1 MKQMSAGIVFTCL
14 ALALAITIFGLLP
27 QWRTIG
33 NLAGPGAPAGQPLA
47 PTSGQPVLALPSQLA
62 PGSDGMASV
71 PVQLTTSGVTLV
83 SAIFSLDI
91 DQACLVFDPVDAD
104 GNGRPD
110 AVTFNTPR
118 GFNTSV
124 AYDATDT
131 DGELDFVVADYMPP
145 YAQLSDGVLFTV
157 RLAVVCWPGGAAAR
171 DIPLTFAAA
180 PALSFGLPGGS
191 ELAGAA
197 VNGSIRTVGPGPGIA
212 PNPTATP
219 TPAAP
224 PPTPGQTVP
233 PPVNE
238 RDDDDD
244 GLLTREE
251 GGLDWDGDGMPNSL
265 DSDDDGD
272 GIPTA
277 LEGRGDADGN
287 GLPNYLDLDSNDNS
301 VLDAVECGPDPL
313 QPLDDNNNG
322 IWDYLEITGK
332 PIYLPF
338 IQRGE

>member
-1 MKQMSAGIVFTCL
+1 MKQMSAGVVFACL
-14 ALALAITIFGLLP
+14 ALALGITIVGMLP
-27 QWRTIG
+27 QWRAIG
-33 NLAGPGAPAGQPLA
+33 NLAGPSAPAGQSFA
-47 PTSGQPVLALPSQLA
+47 AASGQPVLALPSQLA
-62 PGSDGMASV
+62 PGSDGTASV
-71 PVQLTTSGVTLV
+71 PAQLTTNGATLV

-91 DQACLVFDPVDAD
+91 DQACLVFDPADAD
-104 GNGRPD
+104 SNGRPD

-124 AYDATDT
+124 AYDETDT

-145 YAQLSDGVLFTV
+145 YAQLPDGVLFTV
-157 RLAVVCWPGGAAAR
+157 RLAAVCWPGGAGAR
-171 DIPLTFAAA
+171 DIPLTFAAV

-191 ELAGAA
+191 ELAGVA
-197 VNGSIRTVGPGPGIA
+197 VNGSIRTAGPGPGIA

-224 PPTPGQTVP
+224 APTPGQTVP

-238 RDDDDD
+238 RDDDGD
-244 GLLTREE
+244 GLFSREE
-251 GGLDWDGDGMPNSL
+251 GGLDWDGDGTANFL
-265 DSDDDGD
+265 DSDDDDD

-301 VLDAVECGPDPL
+301 ILDAVECGPDPL

-322 IWDYLEITGK
+322 IWDYLEMPTA
-332 PIYLPF
+332 PLYLPF
-338 IQRGE
+338 LQRGE